1 MQQGKQQKIAP
12 LEVGRGSDAG
22 GAGPGWGGAWPG
34 RGGAWPGG
42 EQAQEVTA
50 PVAERTR
57 RRAGRGCRGCC
68 GARTGAMENGA
79 VYSPTTEENPG
90 PARGSRS
97 GLAAYCSLGR
107 LPLLRRVLKGSQL
120 VSRGAAGERGRPA
133 WLPLGPRP
141 SPASEG
147 WGCSGRRRGARRFPA
162 SSLPEVLRLAAPSV
176 FIWAAEGFL
185 FISVSDPCGF
195 PRANPHR
202 GSSASWTTRGV
213 EECMCA
219 PSDWAP
225 PCFISTELIS
235 DSAERQSQKDR
246 FLCAGADGKNQDE
259 ECFSFHCCELKLILG
274 RTPSTCCW
282 QCLFEM

>member
-1 MQQGKQQKIAP
+1 M
-12 LEVGRGSDAG
+12 GRGSDAG

-162 SSLPEVLRLAAPSV
+162 SSLPAVLRLAVSLFGLRRAFCLSLSLTLVV
-176 FIWAAEGFL
+176 FL
-185 FISVSDPCGF
+185 V
-195 PRANPHR
+195 
-202 GSSASWTTRGV
+202 
-213 EECMCA
+213 
-219 PSDWAP
+219 
-225 PCFISTELIS
+225 
-235 DSAERQSQKDR
+235 
-246 FLCAGADGKNQDE
+246 
-259 ECFSFHCCELKLILG
+259 
-274 RTPSTCCW
+274 RTPTEAVQLPGLRVAWRSACVRPVTG
-282 QCLFEM
+282 LPRVLYPLS